1 MIGKEKPM
9 SHLFTPLK
17 IKEVEFRNRIFV
29 SPMCQYS
36 SVEGMPTD
44 WHLVHLVSRA
54 VGGAGLVMVEATA
67 VSRQGRIS
75 PDDSGI
81 WADEHV
87 RGFQRIT
94 RLVKEQGAVPGIQLA
109 HAGRKASTR
118 KPWLGGG
125 PLAENEQ
132 PWQTLA
138 PSAVPFTEGYP
149 TPKEMDENDLDELL
163 QQYETA
169 TKRALEAGF
178 ETIEIHM
185 AHGYLLHQFLS
196 PLSNKRTDKYSG
208 SFENRTRFP
217 LEVVRVV
224 SNNWPD
230 HLPLFVRIS
239 VTDWAE
245 GGWNLKQSIQ
255 LAKSL
260 KDIGIDLI
268 DCSSGGLVPGVKIP
282 TAPGYQTGFAA
293 EIRRQAGIKTAA
305 VGLITEPHQ
314 AEHILTTGQADAVFL
329 AREMLRNPYWP
340 LKAAWELGDDVEWPQ
355 QYQRAKLK

>member
-1 MIGKEKPM
+1 M

-17 IKEVEFRNRIFV
+17 IKDIEFRNRIFV

-67 VSRQGRIS
+67 VSREGRIS

-81 WADEHV
+81 WTDEHV

-94 RLVKEQGAVPGIQLA
+94 RLIKEQGAVPGIQLA

-125 PLAENEQ
+125 PLAKNEH

-138 PSAVPFTEGYP
+138 PSAVPFAEGYP
-149 TPKEMDENDLDELL
+149 APKALEENDLDELL

-169 TKRALEAGF
+169 TKRAVEAGF
-178 ETIEIHM
+178 ETMEIHM

-196 PLSNKRTDKYSG
+196 PLSNKRTDKYGG

-217 LEVVRVV
+217 LEVARVV
-224 SNNWPD
+224 RETWPD
-230 HLPLFVRIS
+230 KLPLFVRIS
-239 VTDWAE
+239 VTDWAD
-245 GGWNLKQSIQ
+245 GGWDLEQSIQ

-260 KDIGIDLI
+260 KEIGIDLM
-268 DCSSGGLVPGVKIP
+268 DCSSGGLITGVKIP
-282 TAPGYQTGFAA
+282 VAPGYQTGFAA
-293 EIRRQAGIKTAA
+293 EIRRQVNIKTAA

-329 AREMLRNPYWP
+329 AREMLRDPYWP
-340 LKAAWELGDDVEWPQ
+340 LKAARELGDDVEWPP
-355 QYQRAKLK
+355 QYQRAKRK